1 MSELSEYFLGS
12 NKTVVLLETLEISH
26 PDFSQTYYIVR
37 NAVGGITAQ
46 VEGAVSRD
54 FVYYPTRIT
63 KGTRAD
69 DLNFSIQADFGDL
82 GEIVPLELDAIRAA
96 DGFDTKPTVK
106 YRSFRSD
113 DLTAPL
119 DGPFILEAEQFACD
133 AFTCSFLASAPQ
145 LNLLGTGE
153 IYTLARFEMLRGFL

>member
-1 MSELSEYFLGS
+1 MSAASAYFLGS
-12 NKTVVLLETLEISH
+12 KKTIVLLETLEITH
-26 PDFSQTYYIVR
+26 PQFSRAYRIVR

-46 VEGAVSRD
+46 VEGGTSRN
-54 FVYYPTRIT
+54 FTYYPTRIT
-63 KGTRAD
+63 KGARAD
-69 DLNFSIQADFGDL
+69 DLNFSIQADFGEL
-82 GEIVPLELDAIRAA
+82 GEIVPQELDLIRANDA
-96 DGFDTKPTVK
+96 FGTKPTVT

-119 DGPFILEAEQFACD
+119 DGPYVLEAEQFACD
-133 AFTCSFLASAPQ
+133 AFACSFVAAAPQ